1 MMTVQEFKIR
11 FMPLQQKLYTA
22 AYRIMGSSQDAEDIV
37 QEAYI
42 KLWQQRDSIPLDGNL
57 TGFCV
62 TLTKNLCRDKLR
74 RLHLEIVDDE
84 PQESSLMTARDAEQE
99 LTERESYVRL
109 MAVIN
114 QLSPPQRRV
123 ILMHDVEGME
133 NAEIASLT
141 GYTEVNIRVLLSRAR
156 KYVRG
161 KMEEGRRDFS

>member
-1 MMTVQEFKIR
+1 MMTAQEFKSR
-11 FMPLQQKLYTA
+11 FLPLQQKLYTA

-37 QEAYI
+37 QEAYM

-57 TGFCV
+57 TGFCI

-84 PQESSLMTARDAEQE
+84 PPESSLMTVRDAEQE
-99 LTERESYVRL
+99 LTERENYVRL
-109 MAVIN
+109 MAVID
-114 QLSPPQRRV
+114 QLPPPQRRV
-123 ILMHDVEGME
+123 ILMHDVEGMD

-156 KYVRG
+156 KYVRQL
-161 KMEEGRRDFS
+161 F